1 MAVSMRLKRFGR
13 KKKPVYRLVV
23 ADKRHPRDG
32 ETIEDIGQYNPLT
45 DPIVFNINEERVKYW
60 ISVGAQPTQTVQRL
74 LSTLGIVKAK
84 KIESTNQKV
93 KKKDL
98 KKSTEK
104 E

>member
-1 MAVSMRLKRFGR
+1 MAVSMRLKRLGK

-23 ADKRHPRDG
+23 ADKRNPRDG
-32 ETIEDIGQYNPLT
+32 KTIEDIGQYNPLIE
-45 DPIVFNINEERVKYW
+45 PIFLKVNEERVKYW

-74 LSTLGIVKAK
+74 LSTIGLYK
-84 KIESTNQKV
+84 QKPIQSSHQKT